1 MRPLLTSLAATLALA
16 SPALARTAAE
26 ADRLPVLPTAA
37 GYAPAT
43 GLSFDGTPEVT
54 RKGGSIF
61 SARGV
66 AVGGDVDWTG
76 FYVGGQLGA
85 AFGDSDASGD
95 DESVIGGVT
104 LGYDHDFGEWV
115 IGGGLD
121 YDFTDIDIAPG
132 SSLEEIFR
140 VKLRAGPKIGRGL
153 LYGTGGYAYGDSDNA
168 GDEDGWF
175 IGGGYEY
182 LVNDQFSVGGEVLYH
197 EFDGFNGTGN
207 DVEATTVQ
215 VRATF
220 RF

>member
-1 MRPLLTSLAATLALA
+1 MRPLFPTLAAALALA
-16 SPALARTAAE
+16 SPALAQSAEDAAILP
-26 ADRLPVLPTAA
+26 ALPVAE
-37 GYAPAT
+37 GYAPASN
-43 GLSFDGTPEVT
+43 LSFDGAPQVA
-54 RKGGSIF
+54 RGLGSIF
-61 SARGV
+61 SSRGI

-95 DESVIGGVT
+95 DESVIGGIT

-182 LVNDQFSVGGEVLYH
+182 LVNDQFSVGGEVLYQ

-215 VRATF
+215 LRATF